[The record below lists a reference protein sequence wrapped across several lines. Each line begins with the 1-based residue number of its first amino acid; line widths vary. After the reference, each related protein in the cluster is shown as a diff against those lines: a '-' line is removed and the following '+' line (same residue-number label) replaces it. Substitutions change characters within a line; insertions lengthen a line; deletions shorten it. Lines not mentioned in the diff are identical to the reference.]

1 MPYFMVRLMGKGFSY
16 PAINGGDP
24 MIGFYTTRLV
34 RAPDQLEAHNAAS
47 EVVLAEW
54 RPGGQ
59 FAAGNTGALPSLVLD
74 ESWPISLI
82 SGIFRRRPSGY
93 SFWAREG

>member
-1 MPYFMVRLMGKGFSY
+1 MPYFMVRLMGKGVSY
-16 PAINGGDP
+16 AAIDGGDP

-34 RAPDQLEAHNAAS
+34 RAPDHLQAHNAAN
-47 EVVLAEW
+47 EDVLAEW

-59 FAAGNTGALPSLVLD
+59 FAEGNTGALPSLVVD
-74 ESWPISLI
+74 DSWPISLL

-93 SFWAREG
+93 SFWARED